1 MEGTYAMA
9 LRGRALRAGLAA
21 GLLAVALATPAL
33 AGGKPEHVR
42 TGAPDPFVFEAG
54 LSCPFAV
61 EWAFE
66 VNNLTVTTFPVQA
79 NGDQLVRQTGHVM
92 ATVTNLENDR
102 SITTNPSDRQDFLY
116 HADGTMD
123 VRINGR
129 ALAAYFPGDVGGP
142 AMYLFIGHL
151 DDTVTASDFTVL
163 RHSFSGTSVDL
174 CAALS

>member
-1 MEGTYAMA
+1 MA

-21 GLLAVALATPAL
+21 GLLAVSLASPAL
-33 AGGKPEHVR
+33 AGGMPEHIR
-42 TGAPDPFVFEAG
+42 TPGPAPFVFPAG
-54 LSCPFAV
+54 LSCPFDV

-66 VNNLTVTTFPVQA
+66 TKGVQVTTFPVQE
-79 NGDQLVRQTGHVM
+79 NGDQLVRQTGNVT

-102 SITTNPSDRQDFLY
+102 SITTNTSDRQDFLF

-163 RHSFSGTSVDL
+163 RHSFSGKAIDL